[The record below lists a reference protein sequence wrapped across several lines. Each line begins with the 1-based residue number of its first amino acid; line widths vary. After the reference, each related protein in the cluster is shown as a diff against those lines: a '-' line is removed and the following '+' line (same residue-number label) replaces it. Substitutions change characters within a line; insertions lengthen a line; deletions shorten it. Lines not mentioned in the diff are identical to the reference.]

1 MILVIGGS
9 GFVGSHV
16 MQSALQNNL
25 SAAYTYRSHP
35 LPITAPAYRVDI
47 GQGDDL
53 EKCIRETRPTA
64 IIYSVVTQNWLDEKL
79 QTEISLTGVERVIA
93 ALRKQNSPAR
103 LIYVSTNSVFSGI
116 DGPYPETCPPDPS
129 IRQDQYRFYGIGRA
143 LGEQAAL
150 EKWANTI
157 VARTA
162 HVEGRTLSGELN
174 LRMARE
180 VEVLRSGQP
189 LQRFCNR
196 ILSPTLV
203 DNLAQALLEI
213 ASPDFPYRGILH
225 LAGSQPLSNFEY
237 SQKIATALG
246 CDLANIQPD
255 WFENTYQLPR
265 AINNIALDVTF
276 TQKLL
281 KTRLLDVNEL
291 LKSVL
296 EI

>member
-1 MILVIGGS
+1 MLLIIGGS
-9 GFVGSHV
+9 GFVGSHIV
-16 MQSALQNNL
+16 QLALQNNL
-25 SAAYTYRSHP
+25 SAAYTYYSHP
-35 LPITAPAYRVDI
+35 LPIAAPAYRVDI

-53 EKCIRETRPTA
+53 ETRPNV
-64 IIYSVVTQNWLDEKL
+64 IIYSAVTQTWLDEKL

-93 ALRKQNSPAR
+93 ALQKQNSLAR

-116 DGPYPETCPPDPS
+116 DGPYPETYPPDPY
-129 IRQDQYRFYGIGRA
+129 IRHDQYRFYGIGRA

-150 EKWANTI
+150 EKWGNTI

-174 LRMARE
+174 SRMARE
-180 VEVLRSGQP
+180 VETLQSGQAV
-189 LQRFCNR
+189 QRFCNR
-196 ILSPTLV
+196 ILAPTLV

-213 ASPDFPYRGILH
+213 TAPDFSCRGILH

-246 CDLANIQPD
+246 CDLANIQPN
-255 WFENTYQLPR
+255 WFENTYQPPQ

-281 KTRLLDVNEL
+281 KTRLLNVSEL
-291 LKSVL
+291 LSSVL
-296 EI
+296 

>member
-1 MILVIGGS
+1 MILLIGGS

-16 MQSALQNNL
+16 MQLALQNNL
-25 SAAYTYRSHP
+25 SAAYTYCSHP
-35 LPITAPAYRVDI
+35 LPINAPAYPVDI

-53 EKCIRETRPTA
+53 ERCIQETRPTA
-64 IIYSVVTQNWLDEKL
+64 IIYSAVTQTWLDEKL

-93 ALRKQNSPAR
+93 ALQKQNSQAR

-116 DGPYPETCPPDPS
+116 DGPYPETYPPDPY

-150 EKWANTI
+150 EKWENTL

-174 LRMARE
+174 PRMARE
-180 VEVLRSGQP
+180 VEALRSGQP
-189 LQRFCNR
+189 LKRFCNR

-213 ASPDFPYRGILH
+213 AAPDFPYRGILH
-225 LAGSQPLSNFEY
+225 LAGSQSLSNFEY
-237 SQKIATALG
+237 SQKIAMVLG
-246 CDLANIQPD
+246 CDVANIEPN
-255 WFENTYQLPR
+255 WFENTYQPPH
-265 AINNIALDVTF
+265 AINNIALDVAF

-291 LKSVL
+291 LSSVL